1 MTNEDPSAVAG
12 GGGRTP
18 RQGSGGA
25 PVKRL
30 ASMDELIREAA
41 ARLFMSEG
49 FERTSM
55 DGIANAAGVSKQT
68 IYSHFNNKDELFR
81 GCVMT
86 KTQEYELLVD
96 AEQYPVLDD
105 GLRAMADGYL
115 RLMSDDTAVAMWR
128 LMVGEANIHPNV
140 AKMFHETGPGASR
153 GSLTAYLQRHDDE
166 LEIDNYAEAASMFIS
181 LVAGQFQNDIM
192 LGVRNGVSDK
202 ERDVTANRAIRQFRR
217 LYGRNGA

>member
-1 MTNEDPSAVAG
+1 MNLDQVVSPARP
-12 GGGRTP
+12 GRP
-18 RQGSGGA
+18 KSEE
-25 PVKRL
+25 KR
-30 ASMDELIREAA
+30 ASIREAA

-81 GCVMT
+81 SCVMT
-86 KTQEYELLVD
+86 KTREYELLVD

-105 GLRAMADGYL
+105 GLRAMGDGYL

-153 GSLTAYLQRHDDE
+153 GSLTAYLQEQGDVLEVDDF
-166 LEIDNYAEAASMFIS
+166 AEAASMFIS

-192 LGVRNGVSDK
+192 LGVRKGVSDS
-202 ERDVTANRAIRQFRR
+202 ERDATVARAIRQFRA
-217 LYGRNGA
+217 LYGREET